1 MPKLKYSYIFNDY
14 FHRVFECFVEVNN
27 SINLKNLVSNLKFF
41 KGECFDEENA
51 EYSFCWKDYYQ
62 FKMIVDKVVSQPF
75 YRTLIH
81 KSTYIDKV
89 SIQISLI
96 FNFLWESISEK
107 TIFILEL
114 EYQDD
119 FFTDLIK
126 NDFTYEDM
134 VNICKGIEEYLS
146 ISLKGLETYTCIYL
160 NTTLEKVSK
169 YLLYPNLFFKII
181 SNDIISIPKENEIS
195 IDEVYE
201 LFAKSENSQNPI
213 PITTYIVTNL
223 IISSN
228 FMKLTYNTYKKI
240 SFPNIK
246 LEFTIKE
253 LENNKCLFIINIKP
267 NEPTTYEMNCNVY
280 KFWKKRALEFYHFFE
295 KRKKKKIKS
304 ES

>member
-14 FHRVFECFVEVNN
+14 FNRVFECFVEVNN
-27 SINLKNLVSNLKFF
+27 SINLKNLVSNLKFL
-41 KGECFDEENA
+41 KGERFDEESS

-62 FKMIVDKVVSQPF
+62 FKMIVDKVVNQPF

-146 ISLKGLETYTCIYL
+146 ISLKGLETYTCIYV

-295 KRKKKKIKS
+295 KSKKKKIKS

>member
-1 MPKLKYSYIFNDY
+1 
-14 FHRVFECFVEVNN
+14 
-27 SINLKNLVSNLKFF
+27 
-41 KGECFDEENA
+41 
-51 EYSFCWKDYYQ
+51 
-62 FKMIVDKVVSQPF
+62 MIVDKVVSQPF

-169 YLLYPNLFFKII
+169 YLLYPNLFFK
-181 SNDIISIPKENEIS
+181 
-195 IDEVYE
+195 
-201 LFAKSENSQNPI
+201 
-213 PITTYIVTNL
+213 
-223 IISSN
+223 
-228 FMKLTYNTYKKI
+228 
-240 SFPNIK
+240 
-246 LEFTIKE
+246 
-253 LENNKCLFIINIKP
+253 
-267 NEPTTYEMNCNVY
+267 
-280 KFWKKRALEFYHFFE
+280 
-295 KRKKKKIKS
+295 
-304 ES
+304 